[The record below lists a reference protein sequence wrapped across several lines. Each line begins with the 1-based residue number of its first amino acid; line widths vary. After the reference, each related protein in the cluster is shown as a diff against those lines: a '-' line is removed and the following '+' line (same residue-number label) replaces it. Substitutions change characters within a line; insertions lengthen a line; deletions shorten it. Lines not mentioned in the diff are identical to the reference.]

1 MESRAISSIAS
12 ARARGARDARPVQTD
27 RLDDLIADPM
37 NRIERG
43 ERILQHHADRS
54 TAMPAQRAGP

>member
-1 MESRAISSIAS
+1 
-12 ARARGARDARPVQTD
+12 VQTD

>member
-12 ARARGARDARPVQTD
+12 ARARARDARPVQTD